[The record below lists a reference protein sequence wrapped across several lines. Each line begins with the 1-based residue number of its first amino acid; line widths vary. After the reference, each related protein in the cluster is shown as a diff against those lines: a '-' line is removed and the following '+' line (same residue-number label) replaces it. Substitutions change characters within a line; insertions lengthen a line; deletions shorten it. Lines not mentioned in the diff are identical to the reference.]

1 MATTKNPSYFS
12 NLKTP
17 AANMAY
23 GTGINVFN
31 AVSKGASSAGKISTP
46 GPTQAE
52 LEKQRNEEIVARNL
66 ETAPQID
73 FSMFPDLPQSMR
85 EKIMDLVKNKGAERG
100 YMTHMQQNSGDTD
113 FIGKSELTQQIGIN
127 EDLIKNHIPNQLKKL
142 QAKFEGFNEDAN
154 NDMVSAM
161 MSSEDKAFISD
172 IVSGNIIPDLDE
184 NGNMS
189 FNGMTID
196 ELPGVELTNY
206 EAGSA
211 MLQNFTSA
219 YDNGILLTEN
229 QQALART
236 NFKQSL
242 GKFSDNDLL
251 STGFE
256 DVMSL
261 GSPLLNQA
269 DYQDQI
275 NALRGNDP
283 TAKIQAK
290 KDLKL
295 AIENAYMDKL
305 NQQAQDGFDFKQSKK
320 NNKTT
325 TKTSTIGGVEGY
337 GSEDGNVEVWNFY
350 SQYDFGYDA
359 VSFDGKGNIDGFDL
373 KEHLGDRPEISDL
386 GIYLASSGYNLTEI
400 TPVYVDPNDPD
411 GDEMD
416 KPTAMRNALAQ
427 FTPEDKAFY
436 YAQGASDADKLEI
449 LRKYLK
455 PVKQYGLSPRKLKS
469 ANTKEERNRYTFNVD
484 PNSPRSIQI
493 AINKLS
499 KLN

>member
-31 AVSKGASSAGKISTP
+31 AVSKGASSAGKITKS

-52 LEKQRNEEIVARNL
+52 LEQQRNEEIVARNL

-400 TPVYVDPNDPD
+400 APVYVDPNDPD

-484 PNSPRSIQI
+484 PNNPRTIQE

>member
-1 MATTKNPSYFS
+1 
-12 NLKTP
+12 
-17 AANMAY
+17 MAY

-142 QAKFEGFNEDAN
+142 QAKFEGFN
-154 NDMVSAM
+154 
-161 MSSEDKAFISD
+161 AFISD

-400 TPVYVDPNDPD
+400 APVYVDPNDPD